1 MHLWGVSYMRDLS
14 VVIPA
19 RNERWLAKTIEDVLS
34 HIEAD
39 TEIIAVLDGAWA
51 EPGIPQHE
59 RVTVAYL
66 PESIGQ
72 RAATNLGARISTA
85 TYVMKLDA
93 HCAMDQGFDRK
104 LIEAAKELGP
114 DVTQIPAQH
123 NLHVFDRICK
133 SCGKREYQGPTDVPC
148 VPCGETNWDIEV
160 VWNPKRRRSE
170 SWAFDGTLRFMPNSG
185 EIGRRPEHQGE
196 IADVMTSLGA
206 CFFLSRERYWQLG
219 GLDEAHGSWGQLGVE
234 LACKSWLSGGRQ
246 VVNKATWF
254 SHCFRTQGHNFGMPY
269 PITGDEQERARAYS
283 RDLWFNSKWPGQV
296 LPLRWLVEKFW
307 PVQGWSEEQRDAL
320 PNGLPGRRE
329 DVDVHRPD
337 GRSVLRP
344 SVGPQAGVVYY
355 TDAAIPDSIAAPC
368 RESIEW
374 SGLPIVSVSLKPI
387 HWGAAKNLLLC
398 EERGY
403 LTMFRQIL
411 AGLEAIDSEFVFFCE
426 HDVAYH
432 PSHFSFTPPN
442 HTQVFYNQNVWKVDA
457 ETGQALHYLCSQTS
471 GLCASRE
478 LLLEHYRKRVALV
491 EAHGFSRKMGFEPGT
506 HRRAERVDDLTA
518 RTWMSEF
525 PNVDI
530 RHSHNLTPSRWK
542 KEQFKDQRYTAGWTE
557 SDSIPGWGVTK
568 GRFREFLQEAVGVQQ
583 AVA

>member
-1 MHLWGVSYMRDLS
+1 MRELS
-14 VVIPA
+14 IVIPA
-19 RNERWLAKTIEDVLS
+19 RNERWLVKTIEDVLS

-39 TEIIAVLDGAWA
+39 TEIIAILDGAWA

-59 RVTVAYL
+59 RVTVVYL

-114 DVTQIPAQH
+114 DVTQIPAQM

-148 VPCGETNWDIEV
+148 VPCGAMDWDIEI

-185 EIGRRPEHQGE
+185 EIGRRPEYQGE

-219 GLDEAHGSWGQLGVE
+219 GLDEAHGSWGQMGVE
-234 LACKSWLSGGRQ
+234 VACKSWLSGGRQ

-269 PITGDEQERARAYS
+269 PITGAEQEQARAYS
-283 RDLWFNSKWPGQV
+283 RDLWFNNKWPGQV
-296 LPLRWLVEKFW
+296 RPLRWLVEKFW
-307 PVQGWSEEQRDAL
+307 PVQGWTQEQLD
-320 PNGLPGRRE
+320 GLPDRLVVSRGVLSSDSATSE
-329 DVDVHRPD
+329 LE
-337 GRSVLRP
+337 RSHSDRVVVR
-344 SVGPQAGVVYY
+344 SGQAGATSSAAAKKAGIVYY
-355 TDAAIPDSIAAPC
+355 SDSRIDPQI
-368 RESIEW
+368 REASKVSIERA
-374 SGLPIVSVSLKPI
+374 GLPI
-387 HWGAAKNLLLC
+387 AAVTLEPMKWPAAITAVMPL
-398 EERGY
+398 ERGY

-411 AGLEAIDSEFVFFCE
+411 LGLEMLDTEYVFFAE
-426 HDVAYH
+426 HDCVYGE
-432 PSHFSFTPPN
+432 SHWSFTPPRDDCY
-442 HTQVFYNQNVWKVDA
+442 FYNLNWIKADA
-457 ETGQALHYLCSQTS
+457 ATGRAVSYIAKQTS
-471 GLCASRE
+471 QLCANRQ
-478 LLLEHYRKRVALV
+478 LLIEHYRKRIAIT
-491 EAHGFSRKMGFEPGT
+491 ERDGFSRKHGFEPGS
-506 HRRAERVDDLTA
+506 HNRPERIDDVPSDVWRSA
-518 RTWMSEF
+518 A
-525 PNVDI
+525 PNYDI
-530 RHSHNLTPSRWK
+530 RHSKNLTPSRWSRS
-542 KEQFKDQRYTAGWTE
+542 EFRSQRNCQGWQE
-557 SDSIPGWGVTK
+557 SHVNI
-568 GRFREFLQEAVGVQQ
+568 EEILGVQQ